1 MLESI
6 IAIPVIILFVLS
18 VVTTYVAIGMA
29 IYFMIRI
36 SYPKAIKT
44 IESVFKKINLF
55 PKKR

>member
-18 VVTTYVAIGMA
+18 VVTTYVAIGMV

-36 SYPKAIKT
+36 SYPKVIKT